1 MRVAMSVAEVCG
13 VLGIS
18 CPPEAQN
25 KMCRG
30 VSTDT
35 RKIQAGDLYVA
46 LKGGNF
52 NGNQF
57 AHQALKQG
65 AVAAIVDED
74 VCVDGPLLRVDD
86 ALLALGQLAG
96 WQRQQFTGPVLA
108 VTGSCG
114 KTSVKQLLAH
124 VLEQQAPT
132 WMTPGNLN
140 NHIGVPLTLLQMQPE
155 HEWAV
160 IEQGASGAGEI
171 AYTGQWVRPD
181 IGIITNA
188 SESHLSGFGS
198 LETIVQTKGEMIDWV
213 VEGGHVVLNRDDPA
227 FDIWQQRA
235 LEKQVVTFG
244 LTEQADVHASDIHT
258 GITHSHFCLHT
269 DGQKLSVS
277 LPLPGLHNIYNALAV
292 IAAAA
297 SAGVALSRIVSAL
310 ATAAPVA
317 GRLMEKSGVRGL
329 KLLDDSYNANP
340 ASLRAAIDVIT
351 VAPNAWLAMG
361 DMAELG
367 EESIAAH
374 ADIGRYAKDKGVSVL
389 LASGPLSVHA
399 VEAFGSDHAHW
410 FEDTAALVQF
420 INQTAP
426 DGTLLL
432 VKGSRSAG
440 MDRVV
445 HALEKDPEE

>member
-1 MRVAMSVAEVCG
+1 MRVAMSMADICR
-13 VLGIS
+13 VLGIA
-18 CPPEAQN
+18 CPAGVEN
-25 KMCRG
+25 VVCRG

-35 RKIQAGDLYVA
+35 RSIRSGDLYVA
-46 LKGGNF
+46 LKGANF

-57 AHQALKQG
+57 ANQALQQG
-65 AVAAIVDED
+65 AVAAVVDED
-74 VCVDGPLLRVDD
+74 TVVDGIALRVEDG
-86 ALLALGQLAG
+86 LRALGQLAG
-96 WQRQQFTGPVLA
+96 WQRQQFDRPVLA

-140 NHIGVPLTLLQMQPE
+140 NHIGVPLTLLRLE
-155 HEWAV
+155 SHHEWAV

-171 AYTGQWVRPD
+171 AYTGQWVRPN

-213 VEGGHVVLNRDDPA
+213 ADDGWVVLNRDDPA
-227 FDIWQQRA
+227 FERWQQRA
-235 LEKQVVTFG
+235 AGKQVVTFG
-244 LTEQADVHASDIHT
+244 LTEQADVYASDIQT
-258 GITHSHFCLHT
+258 GITHSKFCLCMS
-269 DGQKLSVS
+269 GQKLDVC

-292 IAAAA
+292 VAAAV
-297 SAGVALSRIVSAL
+297 SAGVALPLVVTAL

-317 GRLMEKSGVRGL
+317 GRLMEKPGVRGL
-329 KLLDDSYNANP
+329 TLLDDSYNANP

-351 VAPNAWLAMG
+351 VAPDAWLVMG

-367 EESIAAH
+367 EEAVAAH

-389 LASGPLSVHA
+389 LATGSLSAHA
-399 VEAFGSDHAHW
+399 VEAFGSDDAHW
-410 FEDTAALVQF
+410 FEDTTALVQY

>member
-18 CPPEAQN
+18 CSPEAQN

-57 AHQALKQG
+57 APQALKQG

-74 VCVDGPLLRVDD
+74 VRVDGPLLRVDD

-227 FDIWQQRA
+227 FGIWQQRA
-235 LEKQVVTFG
+235 LGKQVVTFG
-244 LTEQADVHASDIHT
+244 LTEQAEVYASDIHT
-258 GITHSHFCLHT
+258 EITHSHFCLHT
-269 DGQKLSVS
+269 NGQKLDVS

-329 KLLDDSYNANP
+329 TLLDDSYNANP

-351 VAPNAWLAMG
+351 VAPNAWLVMG

-399 VEAFGSDHAHW
+399 VEAFGFDHAHW